1 MTAWGRHTFFAAVL
15 MLAVGCASVLPKK
28 AISDPSG
35 INGTWR
41 GKGSSAEMVEWRIM
55 GDRYEAI
62 VQDKT
67 AGRTL
72 NTSGTLRRDGDR
84 VAFRSKDATGTVTLR
99 ELFGQRRLKIVG
111 KNQTTGRDFSADL
124 APVR

>member
-1 MTAWGRHTFFAAVL
+1 MTAWGRNTLPIIVVI
-15 MLAVGCASVLPKK
+15 LAVGCASVMPKK
-28 AISDPSG
+28 PISDLTA
-35 INGTWR
+35 IDGTWR

-62 VQDKT
+62 VQDKS

-72 NTSGTLRRDGDR
+72 TTSGTLRRDGDR
-84 VAFRSKDATGTVTLR
+84 VAFRSKDAIGTVTLR
-99 ELFGQRRLKIVG
+99 ELFGQRRLKIEG